1 VITINISEMIPI
13 AMKHMKNYSIRG
25 TPISETDPN
34 YIDLKNLMYD
44 SANAAQMDLC
54 KVSKI
59 PYVMKVTQNP
69 VTNLLGATG
78 FDIVQHLTTKTYTA
92 QGAKSFHFAVDR
104 PCTLTFEQSA
114 DNTTWTA
121 LNGFYDV
128 AGVDTAF
135 SGSITISGNTSFVT
149 RKGLLT
155 LSASANYVRITPSS
169 DYPFNSMNRALFAYT
184 YASCADVPNYE
195 AFVPYDLP
203 DNYMAFDKMMRT
215 YDTRQFEENS
225 DFKGPHNKVIKI
237 NWYLTGQ
244 FDIYMWVYPTVITK
258 DTDPTYEFEVS
269 TDAQALIPY
278 YVAGYA
284 ADDQSIGVQ
293 LLNQYY
299 AFKENLS
306 TPDKS
311 TSSTVKNTLWGV

>member
-1 VITINISEMIPI
+1 MLLSEMIPI
-13 AMKHMKNYSIRG
+13 AMKKFKNYSIRG

-44 SANAAQMDLC
+44 LANDAQMDLC

-69 VTNLLGATG
+69 VTNLLGTTG

-92 QGAKSFHFAVDR
+92 QGAKSFHFATDR
-104 PCTLTFEQSA
+104 PCTLTFEQST
-114 DNTTWTA
+114 NNVTWTA

-128 AGVDTAF
+128 SGVDTAF
-135 SGSITISGNTSFVT
+135 SGTITITGNTSFVT

-155 LSASANYVRITPSS
+155 IDVATNYVRITTTS

-184 YASCADVPNYE
+184 YPSCADVPDYE

-215 YDTRQFEENS
+215 YDTRQFDENS

-244 FDIYMWVYPTVITK
+244 FDIYMWVYPTVVTK

-278 YVAGYA
+278 FVAGYA

-299 AFKENLS
+299 EFKKSLS
-306 TPDKS
+306 TSDDTQS
-311 TSSTVKNTLWGV
+311 GMVATVQGGAW